1 MKACYKLRWAHWHV
15 WMKMQIDDELE
26 MIKIY
31 RKVNK
36 LGIEKDLSE
45 SLGMPLLN
53 IYETNACS
61 TYTTIWAN

>member
-1 MKACYKLRWAHWHV
+1 
-15 WMKMQIDDELE
+15 MKMQIDDELE
-26 MIKIY
+26 IIKIY
-31 RKVNK
+31 GKVNK

-53 IYETNACS
+53 IYETNACP

>member
-1 MKACYKLRWAHWHV
+1 
-15 WMKMQIDDELE
+15 MKMQIDDELE
-26 MIKIY
+26 IIKIY
-31 RKVNK
+31 GKVNK